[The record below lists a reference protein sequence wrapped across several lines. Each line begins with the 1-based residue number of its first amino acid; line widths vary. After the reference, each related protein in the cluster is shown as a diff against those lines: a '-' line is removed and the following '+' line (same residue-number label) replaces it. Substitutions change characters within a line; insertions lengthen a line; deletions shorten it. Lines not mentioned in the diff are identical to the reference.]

1 MTLSQP
7 QSTDKGGVKV
17 AKPRPDVYTV
27 LLGIAL
33 AAILLGILCL
43 SMELS
48 RYNWDYKADAVKLRA
63 QAPAPTTPQ
72 AFAERTQ
79 TLLT

>member
-43 SMELS
+43 SLELS
-48 RYNWDYKADAVKLRA
+48 RYNWDYKAAAVRVSQTPTL
-63 QAPAPTTPQ
+63 TTPHL
-72 AFAERTQ
+72 FAERT
-79 TLLT
+79 

>member
-43 SMELS
+43 SLELS
-48 RYNWDYKADAVKLRA
+48 RYNWDYKAAAVRVS
-63 QAPAPTTPQ
+63 QAPTLKAPHL
-72 AFAERTQ
+72 FAERT
-79 TLLT
+79 

>member
-17 AKPRPDVYTV
+17 PKPRPDVYTV

-43 SMELS
+43 SLELS
-48 RYNWDYKADAVKLRA
+48 RYNWDYKGNAVRA
-63 QAPAPTTPQ
+63 VQVSPPVTPK
-72 AFAERTQ
+72 AFAERTH